1 MLAANYNA
9 YMQQGAMTANPG
21 ELTLMLYDGCI
32 KFLRKAQACHNEND
46 YCGFN
51 TNIQRVQDILTELMT
66 TLDFQYDIAHHLY
79 NLYSFFHRE
88 TVSINIKKEASKI
101 TQIVDLIV
109 DLRNTWQEVIRI
121 NRKYEYKA
129 GVFE

>member
-9 YMQQGAMTANPG
+9 YLQQGAMTATPG

-32 KFLRKAQACHNEND
+32 RFLRKAQACHTEHD
-46 YCGFN
+46 YQGFN
-51 TNIQRVQDILTELMT
+51 VNIQKTQDILTELMT
-66 TLDFQYDIAHHLY
+66 TLDFQYDVAYQLLSLY
-79 NLYSFFHRE
+79 RFFHRE
-88 TVSINIKKEASKI
+88 TIEINIKKNADKI
-101 TQIVDLIV
+101 PQIIDLIT
-109 DLRNTWQEVIRI
+109 DLRNTWQEVVRI